1 MSNTLPVRLVSRKT
15 ADGEIFEGTV
25 TISANLVPTKLRRR
39 ADNSTQFPTRSA
51 VLGTAR
57 NVAKAL
63 GFSDVEVSD
72 NTTAAKTAAKTTKV
86 AAKATATKKAAKKS
100 SVASKATA
108 RPATPPSTQASN
120 GATISRPTASR

>member
-72 NTTAAKTAAKTTKV
+72 NTTV
-86 AAKATATKKAAKKS
+86 AKATATKKAAKKS

-120 GATISRPTASR
+120 GTTISRPTASR

>member
-72 NTTAAKTAAKTTKV
+72 NTTAAKTTKV

-120 GATISRPTASR
+120 GTTISRPTASR